1 MSTEKALIRFINNSI
16 HFRRMMEVYLEI
28 RKYLHDEGYTEE
40 QTTRMLNPT
49 IELLLLRDKFNNHF
63 HDLKS
68 QINLFFPNE
77 KNWGVYIKKSADKID
92 ELYPLKKNGSEEGNN

>member
-1 MSTEKALIRFINNSI
+1 MSIENALIRFINNSI
-16 HFRRMMEVYLEI
+16 YFRRMMDEYMEI

-40 QTTRMLNPT
+40 QAASMSNPP
-49 IELLLLRDKFNNHF
+49 IELLLLRDKFGNHF

-77 KNWGVYIKKSADKID
+77 KNWGVYIKKSANKID
-92 ELYPLKKNGSEEGNN
+92 ELYPLKKNGSEEGND